1 MASVTMLLVALGGAL
16 GAVARYL
23 VDFWVES
30 RGISRIPLGT
40 VVVNITGSFGL
51 GLLLGIL
58 DLTTAPGWL
67 GTFLGAGF
75 LAAYTTFSTWM
86 FEAARLVQR
95 RAYAAAA
102 LSLLGS
108 IVAGVLAA
116 AAGLAVA
123 SLIVGGT

>member
-1 MASVTMLLVALGGAL
+1 MLLVALGGAL

-40 VVVNITGSFGL
+40 VIVNVTGSFGL
-51 GLLLGIL
+51 GMLVGVL

-102 LSLLGS
+102 LSLVGS

-116 AAGLAVA
+116 AAGFALAFA
-123 SLIVGGT
+123 ILGEG